1 MISLKKM
8 STAAVALM
16 VAAGAATAGID
27 NAVNIGIGI
36 KDAFGTGQDYTWNI
50 QVQGEFLDDNTYVAR
65 FDFAD
70 ATGLDLSLWDNLTG
84 NEFVEYR
91 AEGTNLRSG
100 GAAQTV
106 NLGFNVMAGFL
117 NTSFTIDAADVA
129 FAPLDTVTGS
139 ASAAVSLT
147 STNFGVDATLSP
159 DAAGAYNASYNSGT
173 AFTSLFGGALT
184 ATSLST
190 QNYNDSFSGPI
201 AGSVGDIDAA
211 WAFTLSAFDLA
222 SGTST
227 FTVVPAPASAA
238 LLGLGG
244 LVAVRRRR

>member
-1 MISLKKM
+1 MINKKM
-8 STAAVALM
+8 SMAAAGLM
-16 VAAGAATAGID
+16 VVAGTATAGVD
-27 NAVNIGIGI
+27 NAVDIGIGI
-36 KDAFGTGQDYTWNI
+36 KDAFGTGQDYFWNI

-70 ATGLDLSLWDNLTG
+70 ATGLDLSLWDQLTG

-106 NLGFNVMAGFL
+106 NLGFNVAAGFL
-117 NTSFTIDAADVA
+117 NTSFTIDATDVS
-129 FAPLDTVTGS
+129 FAPLDTVTGAAS
-139 ASAAVSLT
+139 ASVSLT
-147 STNFGVDATLSP
+147 STNIGTGATLSP
-159 DAAGAYNASYNSGT
+159 DGLGVYNASYNAGT
-173 AFTSLFGGALT
+173 SFADLFQSNLT
-184 ATSLST
+184 AASLT
-190 QNYNDSFSGPI
+190 TETYDADFAGPI
-201 AGSVGDIDAA
+201 AGSVDTIDAA